1 MTGPRGPRPGASQTK
16 VSRAAAAARH
26 DAIAGE
32 RADVIRLD
40 AASFLRRIGALLYE
54 ALLLVAM
61 AFFAGFLFLP
71 LVSPRGG
78 SHQTLTVP
86 PIFART
92 LMFCVLVGGAAT
104 YYAWCW
110 SGGRRTLPQ
119 KTWRL
124 RLIDRRGGPLSR
136 RQALVRYAAAWI
148 GPALALAGYAAL
160 HESGYARNVLAF
172 AALNYCWA
180 IIDPDRQFLH
190 DRIAGT
196 RVVEDTSE
204 ERCDDGSHCRTGK
217 PG

>member
-1 MTGPRGPRPGASQTK
+1 MDAALRDPAHARPGL
-16 VSRAAAAARH
+16 
-26 DAIAGE
+26 IAQSTGAPRE
-32 RADVIRLD
+32 PD
-40 AASFLRRIGALLYE
+40 AAERVEVGGSAPRLEPASFARRIGALLYE

-71 LVSPRGG
+71 VVSPWGAGHR
-78 SHQTLTVP
+78 TLTVP
-86 PIFART
+86 PVLART
-92 LMFCVLVGGAAT
+92 MMFCAMAGGAAA

-110 SGGRRTLPQ
+110 SGSRRTLPQ

-124 RLIDRRGGPLSR
+124 RLVNRRGGPPSR

-148 GPALALAGYAAL
+148 GPALALAGYALL
-160 HESGYARNVLAF
+160 HASGNAGNALAF

-196 RVVEDTSE
+196 LVVNDA
-204 ERCDDGSHCRTGK
+204 
-217 PG
+217 